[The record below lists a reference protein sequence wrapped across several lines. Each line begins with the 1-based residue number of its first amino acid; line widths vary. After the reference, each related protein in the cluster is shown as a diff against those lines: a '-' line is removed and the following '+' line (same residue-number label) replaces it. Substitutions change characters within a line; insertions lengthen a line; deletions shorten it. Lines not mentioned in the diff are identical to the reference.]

1 MAKINFSFD
10 TNDKTL
16 SVDIDGTP
24 IKTVEDISLYKQ
36 CSDYDEP
43 NKWELSMGVQT
54 VKKDG
59 MRIRTFVSAK
69 TK

>member
-36 CSDYDEP
+36 YSDYDEP
-43 NKWELSMGVQT
+43 NKWELSMGVQA